1 MTDPKIYQPP
11 GKAPRFYQGYYVV
24 GASFVILAVSWGVY
38 VVFGVF
44 FNSLTGDFH
53 WSHAVTS
60 GAYSLSSIISG
71 ILGVLMGGLTDR
83 FGPRLVVTFSS
94 VIFGVGLILMSQV
107 NSLWQ
112 LYLFFGVI
120 TGIGMS
126 GLWVPMLSTVARWF
140 TKTRSLMTGI
150 IISGLTVGQ
159 IIGPPVVS
167 RLIDKYRWRDSYI
180 IIGIF
185 SIVTL
190 VLAAQ
195 FMKRSPVEVPQK
207 ATDVHSGQQ
216 QTATYISSDYSL
228 KEAMRTVQF
237 WLATMTFLFF
247 GFMAYGL
254 TVHIVPHVT
263 KLGISE
269 ITAASV
275 LSVSGGVGI
284 IGNFFLGGLVGDIIG
299 NRKTFIIG
307 IILAIAALAL
317 LVPAEELWMFYL
329 FAVLL
334 GLAFGGMG
342 TSESP
347 LAARLFG
354 LTSHGLIY
362 GVMAMGFT
370 TGGAIGPVIIGYI
383 YDITDSYRIAFLV
396 CIALLVVGLIF
407 MAILKPTPRLGKK
420 L

>member
-1 MTDPKIYQPP
+1 MTSKENYPP
-11 GKAPRFYQGYYVV
+11 SGKVPRFHQGYYAV
-24 GASFVILAVSWGVY
+24 GASFIILAVSWGVY

-44 FNSLTGDFH
+44 FNSLVYEFNWT
-53 WSHAVTS
+53 HAVTS

-71 ILGVLMGGLTDR
+71 LLGILMGGLTDR
-83 FGPRLVVTFSS
+83 FGPRLVVTFSG
-94 VIFGVGLILMSQV
+94 VIFGIGLILMSQV

-112 LYLFFGVI
+112 LYLFFGIIV
-120 TGIGMS
+120 GIGMS
-126 GLWVPMLSTVARWF
+126 GLWVPLLTTVARWF

-150 IISGLTVGQ
+150 TISGLTVGQ

-167 RLIDKYRWRDSYI
+167 RLIDKYQWRDSYI

-185 SIVTL
+185 GMVAL

-195 FMKRSPVEVPQK
+195 LMRRNPEDDEKI
-207 ATDVHSGQQ
+207 ATDVPSRQQ
-216 QTATYISSDYSL
+216 QTAPNISADYSL
-228 KEAMRTVQF
+228 TEAMHTVQF
-237 WLATMTFLFF
+237 WLATLAFLFF

-254 TVHIVPHVT
+254 TVHIVPHIT
-263 KLGISE
+263 RLGIPA

-284 IGNFFLGGLVGDIIG
+284 IGNFVLGGLVGDRIG
-299 NRKTFIIG
+299 NRKVFIIG
-307 IILAIAALAL
+307 LVLSIAALVW
-317 LVPAEELWMFYL
+317 LVPSQELWMLYVFG
-329 FAVLL
+329 VIL
-334 GLAFGGMG
+334 GLALGSMG

-362 GVMAMGFT
+362 GVMGLGFT
-370 TGGAIGPVIIGYI
+370 VGGALGPFIMGYI
-383 YDITDSYRIAFLV
+383 YDVTESYRIAFLV
-396 CIALLVVGLIF
+396 CIALCVVGLIF
-407 MAILKPTPRLGKK
+407 MAILKPTRRLGKK

>member
-1 MTDPKIYQPP
+1 MTSKENYPP
-11 GKAPRFYQGYYVV
+11 SGKVPRFHQGYYAV
-24 GASFVILAVSWGVY
+24 GASFIILAVSWGVY

-44 FNSLTGDFH
+44 FNSLVDEFNWT
-53 WSHAVTS
+53 HAVTS

-71 ILGVLMGGLTDR
+71 AVGIVMGGLTDR
-83 FGPRLVVTFSS
+83 FGPRLVVTFTS
-94 VIFGVGLILMSQV
+94 VIFGTGLLLMSQV

-112 LYLFFGVI
+112 LYLFFGIIV
-120 TGIGMS
+120 GIGMS
-126 GLWVPMLSTVARWF
+126 GLWVPLLSTVARWF

-150 IISGLTVGQ
+150 TISGLTIGQ

-167 RLIDKYRWRDSYI
+167 RLIDKYQWRDSYI

-185 SIVTL
+185 GMVVL

-195 FMKRSPVEVPQK
+195 FMKRNPK
-207 ATDVHSGQQ
+207 DGTKIATDRHSRQQ
-216 QTATYISSDYSL
+216 QTTPSISTDYSL
-228 KEAMRTVQF
+228 KEAMNTFQF
-237 WLATMTFLFF
+237 WAATMVFFCF
-247 GFMAYGL
+247 GFIAYGL
-254 TVHIVPHVT
+254 TVHVVPHVT
-263 KLGISE
+263 RLGIPE

-284 IGNFFLGGLVGDIIG
+284 VGNFVLGGLVGDRIG

-307 IILAIAALAL
+307 IALAIAALAL
-317 LVPAEELWMFYL
+317 LVPAKELWMLYL
-329 FAVLL
+329 FAVIL

-370 TGGAIGPVIIGYI
+370 AGGAAGPVIMGYI
-383 YDITDSYRIAFLV
+383 YDVTDSYRTAFLV
-396 CIALLVVGLIF
+396 CIALCVIGLILLTL
-407 MAILKPTPRLGKK
+407 LKPTPKLGKE

>member
-1 MTDPKIYQPP
+1 VTDPKIYQPP

-24 GASFVILAVSWGVY
+24 GASFIILAVSWGAY

-44 FNSLTGDFH
+44 FNSLVDEFH

-71 ILGVLMGGLTDR
+71 IFGIVMGGLSDR

-94 VIFGVGLILMSQV
+94 IIFGVGLILMSLV

-112 LYLFFGVI
+112 LYLFFGIVA
-120 TGIGMS
+120 GIGMS
-126 GLWVPMLSTVARWF
+126 GLWVPMLSAVAKWF

-150 IISGLTVGQ
+150 IISGLTIGQ
-159 IIGPPVVS
+159 IIGFPVVS
-167 RLIDKYRWRDSYI
+167 QLIDKYQWRDSYL
-180 IIGIF
+180 IIGVF

-195 FMKRSPVEVPQK
+195 FMKRNPNEGEKIADDMPGGQER
-207 ATDVHSGQQ
+207 ATSGV
-216 QTATYISSDYSL
+216 SMDYSL
-228 KEAMRTVQF
+228 KEAMKTVQF

-254 TVHIVPHVT
+254 TVHIVPHIT
-263 KLGISE
+263 GLGIPE
-269 ITAASV
+269 ITAATV

-284 IGNFFLGGLVGDIIG
+284 IGNFFLGGLIGDKIG

-307 IILAIAALAL
+307 IIFAIAALAL
-317 LVPAEELWMFYL
+317 LVPAKELWMFYL

-334 GLAFGGMG
+334 GMAFGGMG

-347 LAARLFG
+347 LAAKLFG

-362 GVMAMGFT
+362 GVMATGFT
-370 TGGAIGPVIIGYI
+370 VGGAIGPVIIGYI
-383 YDITDSYRIAFLV
+383 YDVTESYRIAFVV
-396 CIALLVVGLIF
+396 CIALFVIGLVF

>member
-1 MTDPKIYQPP
+1 MTGREIYQPP

-24 GASFVILAVSWGVY
+24 GACFVILAISWGVY

-44 FNSLTGDFH
+44 FNSLIDEFQ

-71 ILGVLMGGLTDR
+71 VLGIVMGGLTDK

-94 VIFGVGLILMSQV
+94 IILGVGLSLMSQV
-107 NSLWQ
+107 NSIWQ
-112 LYLFFGVI
+112 LYLFFGI
-120 TGIGMS
+120 IAGIGMS
-126 GLWVPMLSTVARWF
+126 GLWVPLLSTVARWF

-159 IIGPPVVS
+159 IIGFPVVTH
-167 RLIDKYRWRDSYI
+167 LIDKYKWRDSYI

-190 VLAAQ
+190 VIAAQ
-195 FMKRSPVEVPQK
+195 FMKRNPDENKIIANDIPGGQEWTTPRISP
-207 ATDVHSGQQ
+207 
-216 QTATYISSDYSL
+216 DYSL
-228 KEAMRTVQF
+228 KEAMKTTQF

-247 GFMAYGL
+247 GFVAYGL
-254 TVHIVPHVT
+254 TVHLVPHIT
-263 KLGISE
+263 GLEISE
-269 ITAASV
+269 IAAASV

-284 IGNFFLGGLVGDIIG
+284 VGNFFLGGLVGDKIG
-299 NRKTFIIG
+299 NRITFIIG
-307 IILAIAALAL
+307 IIFLIAALAL
-317 LVPAEELWMFYL
+317 LVPAKELWMFYL

-383 YDITDSYRIAFLV
+383 YDLTDSYRIAFLV
-396 CIALLVVGLIF
+396 CIALSVIGLIF

>member
-1 MTDPKIYQPP
+1 MTDQQIYRPSN
-11 GKAPRFYQGYYVV
+11 KAPQSHQGYYVV
-24 GASFVILAVSWGVY
+24 GASFIILAVSWGVY
-38 VVFGVF
+38 VVFGIF
-44 FNSLTGDFH
+44 FNSLINEFH

-60 GAYSLSSIISG
+60 GAYSLSSIIGGVLG
-71 ILGVLMGGLTDR
+71 ILMGGLTDR

-94 VIFGVGLILMSQV
+94 AIFGIGLILMSQV

-112 LYLFFGVI
+112 LYLFFGIIV
-120 TGIGMS
+120 GIGMS

-167 RLIDKYRWRDSYI
+167 RLIDKYQWRDSYI

-185 SIVTL
+185 GMVVLI
-190 VLAAQ
+190 LAAQ
-195 FMKRSPVEVPQK
+195 FMKRNPKDSGRI
-207 ATDVHSGQQ
+207 ATDVPSSQQ
-216 QTATYISSDYSL
+216 QTAPDVSTDYSL
-228 KEAMRTVQF
+228 REAMNTVQF
-237 WLATMTFLFF
+237 WLATFVFLCF
-247 GFMAYGL
+247 GFVAYGL
-254 TVHIVPHVT
+254 TVHMVPHIT
-263 KLGISE
+263 RLGIPE
-269 ITAASV
+269 ISAASV

-284 IGNFFLGGLVGDIIG
+284 IGNFVLGGLVGDRIG

-307 IILAIAALAL
+307 IVLMIAGLAW
-317 LVPAEELWMFYL
+317 LVPAKELWMFYL
-329 FAVLL
+329 FAVIL

-370 TGGAIGPVIIGYI
+370 AGGALGPVIMGYI
-383 YDITDSYRIAFLV
+383 YDVTESYRIAFLV
-396 CIALLVVGLIF
+396 CIALCLIGLIF
-407 MAILKPTPRLGKK
+407 MAILKPTRRLGTN

>member
-1 MTDPKIYQPP
+1 MTDQEIYRPLK
-11 GKAPRFYQGYYVV
+11 KAPRFNQGYYVV
-24 GASFVILAVSWGVY
+24 GASFIILAVSWGVY

-44 FNSLTGDFH
+44 FNSLIDEFH
-53 WSHAVTS
+53 WSRAVTS
-60 GAYSLSSIISG
+60 GAYSLSSIIG
-71 ILGVLMGGLTDR
+71 GVLGVLMGGLTDR

-94 VIFGVGLILMSQV
+94 VIFGIGLVLMSQV

-112 LYLFFGVI
+112 LYLFFGIIV
-120 TGIGMS
+120 GIGMS

-167 RLIDKYRWRDSYI
+167 RLIDKYQWRDSYI

-185 SIVTL
+185 GIIIL

-195 FMKRSPVEVPQK
+195 FMKRKPKDGEKIV
-207 ATDVHSGQQ
+207 TDVHSSQQ
-216 QTATYISSDYSL
+216 QTAPNITADYSL
-228 KEAMRTVQF
+228 KEAMNTVQF
-237 WLATMTFLFF
+237 WLATMVFCCF
-247 GFMAYGL
+247 GFVAYGL
-254 TVHIVPHVT
+254 TVHMVPHIT
-263 KLGISE
+263 GLGIPE
-269 ITAASV
+269 ISAANV

-284 IGNFFLGGLVGDIIG
+284 IGNFVLGGLVGDRIG

-307 IILAIAALAL
+307 IVLMIAGLAW
-317 LVPAEELWMFYL
+317 LVPAKELWMFYL
-329 FAVLL
+329 FAVIL

-347 LAARLFG
+347 LTARLFG

-370 TGGAIGPVIIGYI
+370 AGGALGPVIMGYI
-383 YDITDSYRIAFLV
+383 YDVTDSYRIAFLV
-396 CIALLVVGLIF
+396 SIALCVIGLIL
-407 MAILKPTPRLGKK
+407 MVILKPTRRLGKE

>member
-1 MTDPKIYQPP
+1 MTDPNIYQPP
-11 GKAPRFYQGYYVV
+11 VKAPRFYKGYYVV
-24 GASFVILAVSWGVY
+24 GASFVILAVSWGAY

-44 FNSLTGDFH
+44 FNWLIDEFQ

-60 GAYSLSSIISG
+60 GAYSLSSIIG
-71 ILGVLMGGLTDR
+71 GVLGIVMGGLTDR
-83 FGPRLVVTFSS
+83 FGPRLVVTFCS
-94 VIFGVGLILMSQV
+94 VIFGVGLLLMSQV

-112 LYLFFGVI
+112 LYLFFGII

-126 GLWVPMLSTVARWF
+126 GLWVPMLSTVAKWF

-150 IISGLTVGQ
+150 IISGLAVGQ
-159 IIGPPVVS
+159 IIGFPVVS
-167 RLIDKYRWRDSYI
+167 WLIDKYQWRDSYL
-180 IIGIF
+180 IIGVF

-195 FMKRSPVEVPQK
+195 LMKRNPDEGEK
-207 ATDVHSGQQ
+207 IATDMPGGQER
-216 QTATYISSDYSL
+216 TTSSISMDYSL
-228 KEAMRTVQF
+228 KEAMKTAQF

-247 GFMAYGL
+247 GFVAYGL
-254 TVHIVPHVT
+254 TVHIVPHIT
-263 KLGISE
+263 GLGIPE

-284 IGNFFLGGLVGDIIG
+284 VGNFFLGGIVGDRIG

-307 IILAIAALAL
+307 ILFAIAALAL
-317 LVPAEELWMFYL
+317 LIPARELWMLYL

-347 LAARLFG
+347 LAAKLFG

-383 YDITDSYRIAFLV
+383 YDNNDSYRIAFLV
-396 CIALLVVGLIF
+396 CIALCIIGLIF

>member
-1 MTDPKIYQPP
+1 MTDPKIYQPSK
-11 GKAPRFYQGYYVV
+11 KAPRFYQGYYVV

-44 FNSLTGDFH
+44 FNSLTEDFQ

-94 VIFGVGLILMSQV
+94 IVFGIGLILMSQV

-167 RLIDKYRWRDSYI
+167 RLIDKYQWRDSYT

-185 SIVTL
+185 GLVAL

-195 FMKRSPVEVPQK
+195 FMKRSPNGGEK
-207 ATDVHSGQQ
+207 TATDVHNGQY
-216 QTATYISSDYSL
+216 QTATNISSDYSI
-228 KEAMRTVQF
+228 KEAMHTVQF

-247 GFMAYGL
+247 GFLAYGL

-284 IGNFFLGGLVGDIIG
+284 IGNFFLGGVVGDRIG

-307 IILAIAALAL
+307 IVLAIIALAL
-317 LVPAEELWMFYL
+317 LVPAEELWMLYL

-370 TGGAIGPVIIGYI
+370 AGGAIGPVIIGYI

-396 CIALLVVGLIF
+396 CIVLFVIGLIF
-407 MAILKPTPRLGKK
+407 MAILKPTPKLGKK

>member
-1 MTDPKIYQPP
+1 MTDREIYQPSK
-11 GKAPRFYQGYYVV
+11 KAPRFYQGYYVV
-24 GASFVILAVSWGVY
+24 GASFIILAVSWGVY

-44 FNSLTGDFH
+44 FNSLIDEFN

-60 GAYSLSSIISG
+60 GSYSLSSIISG
-71 ILGVLMGGLTDR
+71 VLGVLMGGLTDR
-83 FGPRLVVTFSS
+83 FGPRLIVTFSS
-94 VIFGVGLILMSQV
+94 IIFGVGLILMSQV

-112 LYLFFGVI
+112 LYLFFGIIV
-120 TGIGMS
+120 GIGMS

-167 RLIDKYRWRDSYI
+167 RLIDKYQWRDTYI
-180 IIGIF
+180 IIGVF
-185 SIVTL
+185 GMVVL

-195 FMKRSPVEVPQK
+195 LMRRNPDAVGIM
-207 ATDVHSGQQ
+207 ATDAPGINQRKVPD
-216 QTATYISSDYSL
+216 ISKDYSL
-228 KEAMRTVQF
+228 KEALGTVQF
-237 WLATMTFLFF
+237 WLATVIFLFF
-247 GFMAYGL
+247 GFIAYGL

-263 KLGISE
+263 TLDIPE

-284 IGNFFLGGLVGDIIG
+284 VGNFVLGGLVGDRIG

-307 IILAIAALAL
+307 IILAIAALAV
-317 LVPAEELWMFYL
+317 LVSANELWVLYI

-347 LAARLFG
+347 LTARLFG

-383 YDITDSYRIAFLV
+383 YDVTDSYRTAFLV
-396 CIALLVVGLIF
+396 CIGLCVLGLVFL
-407 MAILKPTPRLGKK
+407 AILKPTRRLGHK